1 MSAAYKLS
9 SSTQADFSA
18 VDRRFASLKQ
28 QMLTTE
34 FRALSH
40 SALERHL
47 HREGMELMREMLQAL
62 LTLKGQ
68 AVPVGPVIGADGVER
83 THMRKG
89 TTRRLESVFGEVVV
103 ERASHSSRGL
113 SALRPVDAALNVPND
128 RYSLEVRR
136 RVGLAAAQASFDKAL
151 ASLQLTTAAGVP
163 KRQAE
168 QLAVRAA
175 KDFDGFYATRCA
187 APLTAQPGPFLI
199 LSVDQKGVVMH
210 PEDLRLA
217 TKKLAAKARSA
228 KHESRYSRGEPHG
241 RKRMATVAAV
251 YTIEPYARTAPDVI
265 HALCRVKEAP
275 SQRPRPQRKRVWASI
290 TKAPI
295 DVIEAAFAEAK
306 YRDPYHQKQWFVLID
321 GNPDLE
327 RWVKEVARRRGFP
340 ITIVLDFIH
349 ALEWLWRAVYAFHEQ
364 GTPEAEKWVL
374 TRMERILRGDAT
386 MVAAGIARSA
396 TRRGLSAA
404 QRKVVDQCT
413 HYIHAHKHKML
424 YPECL
429 LQGVPI
435 GTGVIEGA
443 CRHLICDRLDITGA
457 RWRLVGAEAILR
469 LRAIIASGDFEEYWQ
484 FHEGEEWRRNH
495 ASLYADDTVP
505 KVAHPGKPRHLR
517 LAPTP
522 S

>member
-9 SSTQADFSA
+9 SSAQADFSA

-265 HALCRVKEAP
+265 HALCRLKEAP

-340 ITIVLDFIH
+340 
-349 ALEWLWRAVYAFHEQ
+349 
-364 GTPEAEKWVL
+364 TPSCSTSS
-374 TRMERILRGDAT
+374 TRSNGC
-386 MVAAGIARSA
+386 GARSM
-396 TRRGLSAA
+396 LSTSKGRQKQKNGYSHAWSASFAA
-404 QRKVVDQCT
+404 MPRWSRPASLAAPPDAVCQPRS
-413 HYIHAHKHKML
+413 
-424 YPECL
+424 
-429 LQGVPI
+429 
-435 GTGVIEGA
+435 
-443 CRHLICDRLDITGA
+443 A
-457 RWRLVGAEAILR
+457 RW
-469 LRAIIASGDFEEYWQ
+469 ST
-484 FHEGEEWRRNH
+484 N
-495 ASLYADDTVP
+495 
-505 KVAHPGKPRHLR
+505 
-517 LAPTP
+517 APTTSTRTNTRCSTRSASFKEYLSVP
-522 S
+522 VSSRALVVISSAIDST

>member
-1 MSAAYKLS
+1 M
-9 SSTQADFSA
+9 
-18 VDRRFASLKQ
+18 
-28 QMLTTE
+28 
-34 FRALSH
+34 
-40 SALERHL
+40 
-47 HREGMELMREMLQAL
+47 
-62 LTLKGQ
+62 
-68 AVPVGPVIGADGVER
+68 
-83 THMRKG
+83 
-89 TTRRLESVFGEVVV
+89 
-103 ERASHSSRGL
+103 
-113 SALRPVDAALNVPND
+113 
-128 RYSLEVRR
+128 
-136 RVGLAAAQASFDKAL
+136 
-151 ASLQLTTAAGVP
+151 
-163 KRQAE
+163 
-168 QLAVRAA
+168 
-175 KDFDGFYATRCA
+175 
-187 APLTAQPGPFLI
+187 
-199 LSVDQKGVVMH
+199 
-210 PEDLRLA
+210 
-217 TKKLAAKARSA
+217 
-228 KHESRYSRGEPHG
+228 
-241 RKRMATVAAV
+241 
-251 YTIEPYARTAPDVI
+251 
-265 HALCRVKEAP
+265 
-275 SQRPRPQRKRVWASI
+275 
-290 TKAPI
+290 
-295 DVIEAAFAEAK
+295 
-306 YRDPYHQKQWFVLID
+306 LID

-457 RWRLVGAEAILR
+457 RWRLLGAEAILR

-484 FHEGEEWRRNH
+484 FHEGEDWRRNH